1 MTLTTINL
9 AALGQT
15 VNLGTE
21 VTGTLPTG
29 NGGTGSTATT
39 FVNAATNV
47 TGALPI
53 ANGGTAL
60 TSGFVNGGGLTEADQ
75 WRVTSSFTGDANPI
89 ASNWER
95 NDTDFDKIGTGLT
108 DSSGVFSFPSTG
120 IWLVT
125 AFFRNL
131 FNGDSRYNE
140 GEINVTS
147 NNSSY
152 NVRGSGS
159 AFIQQTSS
167 SITYNTFSVSCMI
180 DVSNTSNVKF
190 KISMNVADNGTTTE
204 GSSTQNRTY
213 FTAIR
218 LGDT

>member
-75 WRVTSSFTGDANPI
+75 WRITTSWNGSANPI
-89 ASNWER
+89 TSNWER
-95 NDTDFDKIGTGLT
+95 NDTDFDKIGTGMT
-108 DSSGVFSFPSTG
+108 QSSGNFTFASTG
-120 IWLVT
+120 IYKVE
-125 AFFRNL
+125 FNL
-131 FNGDSRYNE
+131 PFSKGSGDTQYAASK
-140 GEINVTS
+140 INVTTD
-147 NNSSY
+147 NS
-152 NVRGSGS
+152 
-159 AFIQQTSS
+159 
-167 SITYNTFSVSCMI
+167 TYNLRATSYGFINEAGGETYSGVYCSAI
-180 DVSNTSNVKF
+180 VDVTNTSNVKVQF
-190 KISMNVADNGTTTE
+190 GVVNQSATDFYGDTSNNKTTAT
-204 GSSTQNRTY
+204 
-213 FTAIR
+213 FIR

>member
-1 MTLTTINL
+1 MALIKTNARSATALDATIL
-9 AALGQT
+9 
-15 VNLGTE
+15 
-21 VTGTLPTG
+21 TG
-29 NGGTGSTATT
+29 NLPAISGASLTGVGIS
-39 FVNAATNV
+39 
-47 TGALPI
+47 
-53 ANGGTAL
+53 
-60 TSGFVNGGGLTEADQ
+60 EADSF
-75 WRVTSSFTGDANPI
+75 RVSSSFTSDANPI
-89 ASNWER
+89 TTWER
-95 NDTDFDKIGTGLT
+95 DDTDFDKIGTGLT
-108 DSSGVFSFPSTG
+108 DTSGVFSFPSTG

-147 NNSSY
+147 DNSNY

-167 SITYNTFSVSCMI
+167 SMTYNTFSVSCMI
-180 DVSNTSNVKF
+180 DESNTSNVKF

-204 GSSTQNRTY
+204 GSSTNNRTY